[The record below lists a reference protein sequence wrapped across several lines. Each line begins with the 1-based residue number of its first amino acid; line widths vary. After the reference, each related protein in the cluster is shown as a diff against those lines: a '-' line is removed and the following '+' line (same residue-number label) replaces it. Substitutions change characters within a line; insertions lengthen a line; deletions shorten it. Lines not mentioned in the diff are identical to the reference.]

1 MPDLIDSDD
10 EESLIE
16 DKELDWRDMPHLMN
30 LDNEIN
36 TGSPTNEGCEKE
48 QIDAILIKGLQSY
61 RELLEKKKSG
71 PHQSAVE

>member
-36 TGSPTNEGCEKE
+36 TGDLPPT
-48 QIDAILIKGLQSY
+48 
-61 RELLEKKKSG
+61 R
-71 PHQSAVE
+71 AVKRSKLMPY